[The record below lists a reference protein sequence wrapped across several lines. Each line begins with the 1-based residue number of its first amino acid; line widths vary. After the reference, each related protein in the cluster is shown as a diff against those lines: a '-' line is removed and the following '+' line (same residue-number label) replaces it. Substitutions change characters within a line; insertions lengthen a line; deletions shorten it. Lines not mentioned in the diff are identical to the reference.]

1 MVNKSLVFLTLILF
15 FLLTFNFLNIEVYSF
30 TLDNDSTENNHLI
43 DIRIVV
49 DKYIINNKTYIILSI
64 ILYNLENE
72 FLTIRIIRPP
82 YIKILYNNKF
92 LLNQTINIHNKSLQ
106 LKPLTNITLFNTTIQ
121 LCQNTTLE
129 TFSGAYIATKYSK
142 IENTTTEYVLS
153 GSIVYIEY
161 KDRIII
167 GTGPSLSLQSVKNN
181 LQTSFISIPVNESR
195 EFNNKTSQ
203 EATTKINHTS
213 PIATD
218 NAEILSEL
226 YTLQFNQSMS
236 PGNYTST
243 YGPYKTEA
251 SEEKHDSQNEEK
263 IFINYD
269 LIVAI
274 ITTVSIII
282 IAKLI
287 VHILRRKT

>member
-1 MVNKSLVFLTLILF
+1 
-15 FLLTFNFLNIEVYSF
+15 
-30 TLDNDSTENNHLI
+30 
-43 DIRIVV
+43 
-49 DKYIINNKTYIILSI
+49 
-64 ILYNLENE
+64 LE
-72 FLTIRIIRPP
+72 I
-82 YIKILYNNKF
+82 
-92 LLNQTINIHNKSLQ
+92 
-106 LKPLTNITLFNTTIQ
+106 
-121 LCQNTTLE
+121 
-129 TFSGAYIATKYSK
+129 FSGAYIATKYSK

-167 GTGPSLSLQSVKNN
+167 GTGPSLSLQSMKNN

-213 PIATD
+213 PMATD
-218 NAEILSEL
+218 NAEILSES
-226 YTLQFNQSMS
+226 YTLQSNQSMG

-243 YGPYKTEA
+243 SSLYRTEA
-251 SEEKHDSQNEEK
+251 SGEKHDSQNKE
-263 IFINYD
+263 IPFVNYD
-269 LIVAI
+269 LIAAI
-274 ITTVSIII
+274 ITTVSIIM